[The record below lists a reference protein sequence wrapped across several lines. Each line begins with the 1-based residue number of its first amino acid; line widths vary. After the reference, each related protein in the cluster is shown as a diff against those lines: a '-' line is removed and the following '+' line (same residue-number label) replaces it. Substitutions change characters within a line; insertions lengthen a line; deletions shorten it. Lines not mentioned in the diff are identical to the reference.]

1 MHLSL
6 PYPVPPPPPYL
17 SQLLLA
23 RAPALPFSGGRQ
35 EWKRPPH
42 QRLLTLSV
50 CRASQAQ
57 AALREAS
64 LLSRLHHP
72 NIIHYYDSFLE
83 ADHLHLVMTYC
94 PGGDL
99 FSKVR
104 RARERGRPFPEARV
118 VTWLMQLV
126 SALAYI
132 HSKKIMHRDLKT
144 QNIFI
149 GRDGALRL
157 GDFGLAK
164 VLERTGDFATTF
176 TGTPFYLAP
185 EICMSQNYGFQSDVW
200 SLGCVLYELCTL
212 EHAFAADSLL
222 SLVYKIVRGS
232 FEPLPPG
239 RYDPRVSELVE
250 RLLSRE
256 PGARP
261 TARALWRDPW
271 LAAKKADIEE
281 WVEAKQRSRAARAEE
296 EASSASSSAA
306 SSLRSADSSSGADLA
321 AAAPASLSEQ
331 ALTPRERM
339 LARKAEAARLRQM
352 ELQVAA
358 REQARPASRLSAAS
372 GPGAVRRGGEAAGSS
387 CDGIIETQSDFVRV
401 EQAVP
406 SPKETAK
413 SDPSPDKLR
422 PSPNGE
428 GGGRAGAALN
438 RTFRGGRG
446 GGAAKS
452 ETTEP
457 SPVWSPKSPAGPS
470 PILAGAAVEAAE
482 ASPTE
487 QAGEDYESDFEDYDE
502 GEAEDAEE
510 VPEELDFS
518 QQSQGVGGDSFALVS
533 ESGSLD
539 TSQQRVERLC
549 SLRGRC
555 ETALGPRFQA
565 VYDYLKGVRQADD
578 GVGLKAEE
586 DEDIKQALQLLAGPG
601 GLNACFQVDLLVF
614 QELVA
619 SG

>member
-1 MHLSL
+1 MET
-6 PYPVPPPPPYL
+6 PATP
-17 SQLLLA
+17 
-23 RAPALPFSGGRQ
+23 APALTR
-35 EWKRPPH
+35 RV
-42 QRLLTLSV
+42 R
-50 CRASQAQ
+50 RASQAQ

-104 RARERGRPFPEARV
+104 RARECGRPFPEARV
-118 VTWLMQLV
+118 LTWLMQLV

-239 RYDPRVSELVE
+239 RYDQRVSELVE

-281 WVEAKQRSRAARAEE
+281 WVEAKQRSRAARGEE

-306 SSLRSADSSSGADLA
+306 SSLRSTDSSTGAGLA

-352 ELQVAA
+352 ELQVAG
-358 REQARPASRLSAAS
+358 REQARSRLSAAS

-422 PSPNGE
+422 PSGG

-438 RTFRGGRG
+438 RTFRGQRG
-446 GGAAKS
+446 GGAAES
-452 ETTEP
+452 EPTEP

-470 PILAGAAVEAAE
+470 PILTGAAVEAAE
-482 ASPTE
+482 APPTE
-487 QAGEDYESDFEDYDE
+487 ERRGGEERGGEDYESDFEDYDE
-502 GEAEDAEE
+502 GEAEDADE

-518 QQSQGVGGDSFALVS
+518 QQSQGVGGDSFGPVS

-539 TSQQRVERLC
+539 VSQQRGERLC

-586 DEDIKQALQLLAGPG
+586 DEDIRQALQLLAGPG

-619 SG
+619 GG